1 MKRTEG
7 MSEVFNTLKINRS
20 SEASGQTSTA
30 DTKVDRVI
38 IEGDKPST
46 INEVLNDI
54 LSKIGN

>member
-1 MKRTEG
+1 